1 MNEPSLPRG
10 EHGPPPE
17 GQREKEKTEPKLIL
31 TTMPKQAC
39 EEEEMHL
46 ILLLLK
52 ALWSVRVIGVVGDD
66 TSLVGEDRLARKTTR
81 GQSRTAV
88 AGVGAVSTIF
98 LP

>member
-1 MNEPSLPRG
+1 MKKPSLPHG

-17 GQREKEKTEPKLIL
+17 GQREKKKLSL
-31 TTMPKQAC
+31 TTMPMQAC

-81 GQSRTAV
+81 GRSRTAV
-88 AGVGAVSTIF
+88 AGVGAVLTIF